1 MSTPYINSDGKFL
14 GWYGEGAR
22 LPDGALAVPEGPEH
36 ADQRWLFPGWSEEW
50 LADSLGQQVD
60 LAADDARTQVVGH
73 PGRTVEYEAAAEDA
87 KAFKDSGYPADA
99 VPGTVAAGM
108 VGGISAQQAADDIL
122 REAQQYK
129 DALLRLRE
137 VRLAAKYQIRQMV
150 AKGQPDEARALA
162 KQTIEAIQATVAGVG
177 NARG

>member
-1 MSTPYINSDGKFL
+1 MSTPYINSSGQFL

-22 LPDGALAVPEGPEH
+22 LPEGAIAVEEGPEH
-36 ADQRWLFPGWSEEW
+36 ADQRWLFPGWSMDW
-50 LADSLGQQVD
+50 LAEALCKEVD

-73 PGRTVEYEAAAEDA
+73 AGRTVEYEAAAEDA
-87 KAFKDSGYPADA
+87 KAFKENGYPTDA

-108 VGGISAQQAADDIL
+108 VGGISARQAADDIL

-137 VRLAAKYQIRQMV
+137 VRLAAKYQIRQLV
-150 AKGQPDEARALA
+150 AAGEASDARAYA
-162 KQTIEAIQATVAGVG
+162 SRTIETIKAAVAGVG